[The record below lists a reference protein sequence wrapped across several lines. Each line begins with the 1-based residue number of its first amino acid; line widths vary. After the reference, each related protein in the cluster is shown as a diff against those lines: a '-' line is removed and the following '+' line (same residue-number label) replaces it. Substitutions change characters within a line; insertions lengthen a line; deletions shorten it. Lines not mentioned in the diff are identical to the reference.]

1 MNGMMAIMTEREDLM
16 NLKGSVVFVTGA
28 NRGLGLAFA
37 KAALSRGAA
46 KVYAGMRS
54 TQGFKEPG
62 LVPIQID
69 VTDQAS
75 VAAAAASCQDVTLLI
90 NNAGIAA
97 IIDSPLSAD
106 MESLS
111 RRLLETNYYG
121 VVRVTQAFS
130 PALTRNGP
138 AGIINVLSDVSW
150 LPKPVLTPY
159 SDTKAAAWS
168 YTNHVRVYLKEQ
180 NIQVLGLH
188 VGFVD
193 TDLSKGVTEPKARPE
208 DVVRDT
214 FDALEAGKSEI
225 MADVGTRA
233 LKRSL
238 SNEVPGYIDPT
249 QLA

>member
-1 MNGMMAIMTEREDLM
+1 MMAIIDEDIPM
-16 NLKGSVVFVTGA
+16 NVKGSAVFVTGA

-46 KVYAGMRS
+46 KVYAGMRN
-54 TQGFKEPG
+54 TEGFKEPG

-69 VTDQAS
+69 VTDAAS
-75 VAAAAASCQDVTLLI
+75 VAAAAATCQDVNLLV

-97 IIDSPLSAD
+97 VIDNPLSD
-106 MESLS
+106 EMESLS

-121 VVRVTQAFS
+121 VVCVTQAFS
-130 PALTRNGP
+130 PALMRNGP
-138 AGIINVLSDVSW
+138 AGIINVLSDVTW

-159 SDTKAAAWS
+159 SVTKAAAWS
-168 YTNHVRVYLKEQ
+168 YTNHLRVYLKEH

-193 TDLSKGVTEPKARPE
+193 TDLSKGVTAAKARPE

-225 MADVGTRA
+225 MADDGTRA

-238 SNEVPGYIDPT
+238 SNEVPGYIDPA